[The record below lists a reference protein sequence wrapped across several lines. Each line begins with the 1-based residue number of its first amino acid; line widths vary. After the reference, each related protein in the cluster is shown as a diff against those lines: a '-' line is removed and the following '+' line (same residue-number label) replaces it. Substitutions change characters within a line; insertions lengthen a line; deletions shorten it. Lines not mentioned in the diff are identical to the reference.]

1 MTDDWIA
8 SYPQYLQLLAVGFLW
23 INLHCAGMCG
33 PLVIGLNLG
42 GVGEPGDAQGEG
54 SVADLSR
61 WQRLRLASGNLA
73 AYQLGRSV
81 TYAAMGA
88 AAGWAGAVL
97 QRLLSDVTRIAGLVV
112 AVGLVGAGLMSLLR
126 PAARIPALSSSKP
139 GKLMGELVN
148 RMRATG
154 GRRRRFGLGIVL
166 GFLPCMIPVWVLGL
180 AASTQSPFH
189 GAALMVMLVW
199 MTSFVIFGFGMAPA
213 IATARTLR
221 WQRRLL
227 PVALMLSGM
236 WLGFI
241 AMAANGWIDHRSVG
255 FTLGGRGYAIM
266 FW

>member
-1 MTDDWIA
+1 MADEWLTA
-8 SYPQYLQLLAVGFLW
+8 YPQYLQLFAVGFLW

-42 GVGEPGDAQGEG
+42 GLGADGQGGADASGP
-54 SVADLSR
+54 LSR

-81 TYAAMGA
+81 TYAIMGA
-88 AAGWAGAVL
+88 LAGWAGAVL
-97 QRLLSDVTRIAGLVV
+97 QRLISDVTRIAGLVV
-112 AVGLVGAGLMSLLR
+112 AAVLLGAGLMALLR
-126 PAARIPALSSSKP
+126 PTARIAALSSSSP
-139 GKLMGELVN
+139 GRLLGALVQ
-148 RMRATG
+148 RLRSSG
-154 GRRRRFGLGIVL
+154 GRRQRFLLGVVL

-180 AASTQSPFH
+180 SASTQSPLH
-189 GAALMVMLVW
+189 GAALMVLLVW
-199 MTSFVIFGFGMAPA
+199 MTSIVIFGFGMAPA

-227 PVALMLSGM
+227 PVALMLSGV
-236 WLGFI
+236 WLGLI
-241 AMAANGWIDHRSVG
+241 ALAANGWIAHRSLG